1 MNLIDEIMDMIEKMS
16 SIMLYYSRL
25 NIFKRVGMNAE
36 YCKRIY
42 NRTME
47 FFFLIFLQNPTLSN
61 RNFINKFDCKNITEI
76 GIITLSILRVLSYN
90 IFIIFSVTV
99 LGHTESTS
107 TEVTTTNST
116 KDSTNNLTTGTNN
129 TTTGTVGPS
138 TVTEGKGAN
147 FTATKCTMGKGAN
160 FTATK
165 CTMGKG
171 ANFTAMECTPGKGA
185 NFTATK
191 CTMGKGANFTA
202 MECTMGKGANF
213 TAMECTM
220 GKGANSMVTECTTKD
235 TKAVGVGTEKVP
247 FGVRKSLRDYCLT
260 RHRNG
265 GLIGILNI
273 FYAILLS
280 FHIKSLVLMIN
291 VWYPTD
297 TILIVIELYIYLNHI
312 IELKI
317 ICNISLFSSIFIII
331 FGAIIKIFIYFLWF
345 HIINKFQFITFLSIK

>member
-116 KDSTNNLTTGTNN
+116 KVTTTNSTNNTTNSTEVTTTNS
-129 TTTGTVGPS
+129 TEDISSTTGTVGAS
-138 TVTEGKGAN
+138 TVTQ
-147 FTATKCTMGKGAN
+147 
-160 FTATK
+160 
-165 CTMGKG
+165 GKG

-185 NFTATK
+185 NFTA
-191 CTMGKGANFTA
+191 
-202 MECTMGKGANF
+202 MECTP
-213 TAMECTM
+213 
-220 GKGANSMVTECTTKD
+220 GKGANSMGTKCTTKD
-235 TKAVGVGTEKVP
+235 TKGVGVGTEEGP
-247 FGVRKSLRDYCLT
+247 FGGVGMTK
-260 RHRNG
+260 HRNG

-331 FGAIIKIFIYFLWF
+331 SGAIIKIFIYFLWF
-345 HIINKFQFITFLSIK
+345 HIINKFKFITFLSIK